1 MAKKFVRSITGIAN
15 INEQD
20 MDTNNVGDL
29 LSDGRDI
36 YVHRKTPNGDEY
48 YNLTSE
54 KASGGT
60 AAPAEVE
67 TPAGGGLTSW
77 RENGKTKLKLS
88 EEFLKN
94 NAQYIGV
101 EGELKATPRQDMYGK
116 SYTLGLADSVKT
128 TLKKASTAELLGGDG
143 VKVTK
148 SGTFNT
154 VATVAIDK
162 KKVMTPACLDHDM
175 HDGIYVTDLLQ
186 TSGEVH
192 LGVDSN
198 TYLKKSNLSAPDGCG
213 LVVHN
218 NKPNRLFMELD
229 IDSTRLLRHDCLL
242 ASADSGIKV
251 THEDGKSTTSLAL
264 SDDVKAKLAKVDE
277 LSAGGGSS
285 TPSEPATPDD
295 SKEQRLRS
303 SDGSIIVIKGKNG
316 TTDKTDIYVD
326 PKVVVTRNTLVGR
339 EGVKIT
345 KETTTTSYK
354 SVVTLDDTTKTTLAK
369 VDPLETKVSAL
380 ETKVDN
386 LPSGGGSSSS
396 TTLEP
401 FFYSSANLD
410 SNHEGGISGTAF
422 GLPYNNG
429 TKYHMQITLV
439 VDHTKVDA
447 MDGETLSIDDESP
460 ISKWLQQIP
469 HTKGHYQVGNV
480 IIEFISQDM
489 GGGISVDVDGS
500 VTPGMKT
507 VVNAGTFNVDVD
519 ASLVQN
525 VQ

>member
-29 LSDGRDI
+29 LSDGQDI

-48 YNLTSE
+48 YNLTSG
-54 KASGGT
+54 KAGGGT
-60 AAPAEVE
+60 TTPAEIE
-67 TPAGGGLTSW
+67 TAADGGLTSW
-77 RENGKTKLKLS
+77 KESGKTKLKLS

-101 EGELKATPRQDMYGK
+101 EGELKATPRQDKYGK
-116 SYTLGLADSVKT
+116 SYTLGLADSVKA
-128 TLKKASTAELLGGDG
+128 TLVKASTAELLGGDG

-148 SGTFNT
+148 NGTYNT

-162 KKVMTPACLDHDM
+162 KKVMTPACLDHDL

-192 LGVDSN
+192 LGVDS
-198 TYLKKSNLSAPDGCG
+198 TAYLKKSNLSAADGCG
-213 LVVHN
+213 LVVHD
-218 NKPNRLFMELD
+218 NKPNELFMQLD

-242 ASADSGIKV
+242 ASDDSGIKV
-251 THEDGKSTTSLAL
+251 THENGKSTTSLAL
-264 SDDVKAKLAKVDE
+264 SDDVKAKLAKVDQ
-277 LSAGGGSS
+277 LSAGGG
-285 TPSEPATPDD
+285 TVTPATPAAPDD
-295 SKEQRLRS
+295 NKEQRLRS
-303 SDGSIIVIKGKNG
+303 SDGSIIVIKGKNN

-339 EGVKIT
+339 DGVKIT

-354 SVVTLDDTTKTTLAK
+354 SVVTLDDTTKATLAK
-369 VDPLETKVSAL
+369 VDPLETKMTAL
-380 ETKVDN
+380 ETKVDS
-386 LPSGGGSSSS
+386 LPSGGGTSSS
-396 TTLEP
+396 TALEP
-401 FFYSSANLD
+401 FTYSSTNLD
-410 SNHEGGISGTAF
+410 SSHEGGLSGTVF
-422 GLPYNNG
+422 GIPYANG
-429 TKYHMQITLV
+429 TKYHMQITIV
-439 VDHTKVDA
+439 ADHTKVNV
-447 MDGETLSIDDESP
+447 MDGEALNIDDSNP

-469 HTKGHYQVGNV
+469 HTKEHYQVGNV
-480 IIEFISQDM
+480 VLEFISQDL
-489 GGGISVDVDGS
+489 GGGVCVDVATMS
-500 VTPGMKT
+500 PSMKT

-519 ASLVQN
+519 ASLVKD